1 MAGIDRPPWRAM
13 LRNLLFVNSYSN
25 LGGGETTL
33 LSIAENL
40 DPARWRPHLLV
51 QRPGQFSA
59 AWEARGWPVHFARWR
74 GASVFF
80 WPTLWGQLP
89 GSRRMERILRN
100 GDFAAAHGE
109 YHCLPLLLPAGERAG
124 VPVTWLCS
132 GWRFRPRPWQRS
144 FFRRPAATFAET
156 RMVRDGFLG
165 QPPFMPQERVEILNP
180 GVDCERFRPR
190 GDVESLRADFGLAP
204 ETPLV
209 VLLARFQNVK
219 GHDIFQA
226 MARQV
231 AADLPQARFLV
242 AGDNPHTRADR
253 HYRDRMHRD
262 ARRDP
267 LLRERLRYLGFRADT
282 ERVIAAADVVVCS
295 SWFEGFGTVNLE
307 AMASARPVVSTDRG
321 GPSETVVDGVTGFL
335 VPPGDPSALAQ
346 RVLQLLRDP
355 ALRRR
360 MGAAGRE
367 HVLRH
372 FSAAASA
379 RSFERTLEG
388 LLAPRPA

>member
-1 MAGIDRPPWRAM
+1 MA
-13 LRNLLFVNSYSN
+13 RNLLFVNSYSN

-33 LSIAENL
+33 LSIAQNL
-40 DPARWRPHLLV
+40 DPARWRPHLLL
-51 QRPGQFSA
+51 QRPGQFSN
-59 AWEARGWPVHFARWR
+59 AWEDCGWPVHFAPWR

-80 WPTLWGQLP
+80 LPALWGKLP
-89 GSRRMERILRN
+89 GSRRMERVLRSA
-100 GDFAAAHGE
+100 DFAAAHGE
-109 YHCLPLLLPAGERAG
+109 YHCLPLLLPAAERAG

-144 FFRRPAATFAET
+144 FFRRSDATFAET

-165 QPPFMPQERVEILNP
+165 QPPFMPPENVEVLNP

-190 GDVESLRADFGLAP
+190 ADRASLRADFGLAP
-204 ETPLV
+204 EARVV

-219 GHDIFQA
+219 GHDVFQA

-253 HYRDRMHRD
+253 RYRQRMHEN
-262 ARRDP
+262 ARQDP
-267 LLRERLRYLGFRADT
+267 LLRENLRYLGFRADT

-307 AMASARPVVSTDRG
+307 AMASARPVVSTNRG
-321 GPSETVVDGVTGFL
+321 GPAETVLDGVTGFL
-335 VPPGDPSALAQ
+335 VPPGDPAALAQ

-355 ALRRR
+355 ALRAR
-360 MGAAGRE
+360 MGAAGRA

-372 FSAAASA
+372 FTAAASA
-379 RSFERTLEG
+379 RTFERTLER
-388 LLAPRPA
+388 LLATRRA